1 MRTQIVV
8 PCYNEERRFRATAF
22 DDYLAAHDDVG
33 FVLVNDG
40 SVDGTLGILLELQRR
55 WSDRIQ
61 VIDQQPNQG
70 KAEAVRAGMI
80 HAAHAGADYIGYF
93 DADLATPLAAIEEF
107 VAILDRT
114 ARIDI
119 VLGARVALLGRDI
132 RRRSIRH
139 YLGRVFA
146 TAASLVLAVPVYD
159 TQCGAKLLRA
169 RTALSAGLFDRP
181 FGSRWI
187 FDVELIARYLTG
199 SGSQEGLYE
208 QPLREWT
215 DVGES
220 TVKARDFLRAG
231 GEMAAIYREYQL
243 HRDVDALLAILTA
256 PFVRYA
262 GAGVVGTAAHYG
274 VLVAS
279 VELIGLSPTV
289 ATALGAISG
298 AAINYV
304 LNYHLTFA
312 SKAPHRRVLPR
323 FLAVAALSTAV
334 SAGGMWY
341 AVHAM
346 HIPYLAAQIF
356 CTGLVLVLG
365 FAFNRLWTFGSAGS
379 ASKSDRVI
387 GKGGRA
393 AGDDSA
399 ASLAAALQPAGNP
412 PKWRV
417 SRRRQGRAA

>member
-8 PCYNEERRFRATAF
+8 PCYNEERRFRVAAF
-22 DDYLAAHDDVG
+22 DSYLACHEDVG

-40 SVDGTLGILLELQRR
+40 SADGTLGILLELQRR
-55 WSDRIQ
+55 WGERIE

-70 KAEAVRAGMI
+70 KAEAVRAGLI
-80 HAAHAGADYIGYF
+80 QAGRSGADYIGYF
-93 DADLATPLAAIEEF
+93 DADLATPLAAIGEF
-107 VAILDRT
+107 VEILERNP
-114 ARIDI
+114 RIDI
-119 VLGARVALLGRDI
+119 VLGARVGLLGRDI
-132 RRRSIRH
+132 RRKSLRH

-187 FDVELIARYLTG
+187 FDVELIARYLTR
-199 SGSQEGLYE
+199 SGSREGLYE

-220 TVKARDFLRAG
+220 TVKPKDFLRAG

-243 HRDVDALLAILTA
+243 HRDVDVLLAILTA

-262 GAGVVGTAAHYG
+262 AAGLVGTAAHYG
-274 VLVAS
+274 VLVSS
-279 VELIGLSPTV
+279 VELAGLSPTV
-289 ATALGAISG
+289 ATALGAASG
-298 AAINYV
+298 AAINYL

-323 FLAVAALSTAV
+323 FLTVAALSTAMN
-334 SAGGMWY
+334 AAGMWY
-341 AVHAM
+341 AVHAL
-346 HIPYLAAQIF
+346 HVRYLVAQIF

-365 FAFNRLWTFGSAGS
+365 FAFNRLWTFASRESA
-379 ASKSDRVI
+379 DV
-387 GKGGRA
+387 
-393 AGDDSA
+393 
-399 ASLAAALQPAGNP
+399 AALVSPPRPRRLAGP
-412 PKWRV
+412 TPR
-417 SRRRQGRAA
+417 S